1 MARMKQTA
9 NKHTTIKKAIREPM
23 THAVKSKLHNTNAV
37 KKPSNRFRPAKV
49 AFLEIRPFQQSV
61 DNLISPMSFAKLI
74 HDIAEDK
81 GMHVSFQA
89 SAIQALQSA
98 TEAYAIE
105 LLQDSNVCAMLEKR
119 VTIMPKDIKLA
130 RRIRG
135 QR

>member
-1 MARMKQTA
+1 MARMKLTA
-9 NKHTTIKKAIREPM
+9 NKDTTIKRAIREPM
-23 THAVKSKLHNTNAV
+23 THAVKSKLHSTKAV
-37 KKPSNRFRPAKV
+37 EKPSNRFRPAKV
-49 AFLEIRPFQQSV
+49 ALLEIRPFQQSV

-74 HDIAEDK
+74 RGIAEDK
-81 GMHVSFQA
+81 GMHVNFQG

-105 LLQDSNVCAMLEKR
+105 LLQDSNICAMLEKR